1 MSLAIEVNC
10 FQRQS
15 TALKLISSEF
25 RLTGVCIKVKGCL
38 ELVAVGCDIRVH
50 GEVLKLEMNVG
61 TWCMD
66 RSIVT
71 GPFPFRNSA
80 TGK

>member
-1 MSLAIEVNC
+1 MCILVN
-10 FQRQS
+10 S
-15 TALKLISSEF
+15 TR
-25 RLTGVCIKVKGCL
+25 RLLDFGIC
-38 ELVAVGCDIRVH
+38 AVGRDGEAH
-50 GEVLKLEMNVG
+50 GAVLKQEMNAG

-66 RSIVT
+66 RNIVT

>member
-1 MSLAIEVNC
+1 
-10 FQRQS
+10 
-15 TALKLISSEF
+15 LKLISCEF
-25 RLTGVCIKVKGCL
+25 RLTGVCITVKGILVGL

>member
-1 MSLAIEVNC
+1 MAFEICSCWSDQEAYGGL
-10 FQRQS
+10 
-15 TALKLISSEF
+15 
-25 RLTGVCIKVKGCL
+25 
-38 ELVAVGCDIRVH
+38 
-50 GEVLKLEMNVG
+50 LKLEINVG

-71 GPFPFRNSA
+71 GSFLSWNSA

>member
-1 MSLAIEVNC
+1 
-10 FQRQS
+10 
-15 TALKLISSEF
+15 
-25 RLTGVCIKVKGCL
+25 VKGILVGL

-71 GPFPFRNSA
+71 GTFPFRNSA